1 MTTSNRVTFSRL
13 IEFASFCV
21 VLTRERIAF
30 HACQDNA
37 EGTDRAYIVTIT
49 GDSNEED
56 DETQD

>member
-1 MTTSNRVTFSRL
+1 MKTNNRITFSRL
-13 IEFASFCV
+13 IEFAAFCT

-49 GDSNEED
+49 GESEE
-56 DETQD
+56 EEE